1 MSKSSK
7 RGRPRSILPS
17 YRLHKSSGQAVVTIR
32 GKTHYL
38 GPFGSDDSRRKYGEV
53 LAAASSGVAID
64 PLAKPSQQST
74 VGDPGPSVA
83 VLCVAFLDFAESY
96 YVKDG
101 QQTDE
106 VDCYRSLI
114 RVLRQTHG
122 LTSISQFGPNHLRAV
137 RDAMIAADWSRGY
150 INRQINR
157 LRHMVKWAVGRDM
170 VEPSVL
176 ERLRAVE
183 PLTAGRSQ
191 ARETRPRGSVPEASI
206 AAVKAKIRSRKAKAL
221 IDLQLATAARPGE
234 LLQLTTQMID
244 QSTDVWT
251 VSLTSHKTQHFGK
264 SRILAF
270 GPKAQAVLSPFLR
283 PDAPDEPLFSIKR
296 NTYEQ
301 IVRNACDRAGV
312 PRFVPHEL
320 RHTGGTHYHDELGFE
335 AARAMLGHARPD
347 MTAHYSNNLRDKA
360 IAAAAVLG

>member
-1 MSKSSK
+1 MSKPSK
-7 RGRPRSILPS
+7 RGRPQTLLPS
-17 YRLHKSSGQAVVTIR
+17 YRLHKSSGQAVVTVG

-38 GPFGSDDSRRKYGEV
+38 GSFGSEESRRRYGEL

-64 PLAKPSQQST
+64 PLARPMKSSPA
-74 VGDPGPSVA
+74 DPGPSIA
-83 VLCVAFLDFAESY
+83 VLCVAYLDDAESY

-101 QQTDE
+101 RQTDE

-114 RVLRQTHG
+114 RVLRTTHG
-122 LTSISQFGPNHLRAV
+122 STPVAQFGPNHPRAV
-137 RDAMIAADWSRGY
+137 REAMITADWCRGY

-157 LRHMVKWAVGRDM
+157 LRHMVQWAVGRDM
-170 VEPSVL
+170 VEPDVL

-183 PLTAGRSQ
+183 SLSAGRSE
-191 ARETRPRGSVPEASI
+191 ARETRPRGIVPESSI
-206 AAVKAKIRSRKAKAL
+206 TAVKAKIRSRTAKAQ

-234 LLQLTTQMID
+234 LLQLTTRMLD
-244 QSTDVWT
+244 RSNDVWT
-251 VSLTSHKTQHFGK
+251 VTRASHKTQHFGK
-264 SRILAF
+264 ARILAF
-270 GPKAQAVLSPFLR
+270 GPKSPAILKPFLR
-283 PDAPDEPLFSIKR
+283 PDAPNEPLFAIQR

-301 IVRNACDRAGV
+301 IIRGACDRAGV

-347 MTAHYSNNLRDKA
+347 MTAHYTNHLRDKA
-360 IAAAAVLG
+360 ASAAAVLG